1 MRVKLSRA
9 SITIWSVP
17 YTASLMA
24 AMGGGDWEE
33 EQQQQKEEETVHWQ
47 GQDQMQQ

>member
-1 MRVKLSRA
+1 
-9 SITIWSVP
+9 
-17 YTASLMA
+17 
-24 AMGGGDWEE
+24 MGGWDWEE